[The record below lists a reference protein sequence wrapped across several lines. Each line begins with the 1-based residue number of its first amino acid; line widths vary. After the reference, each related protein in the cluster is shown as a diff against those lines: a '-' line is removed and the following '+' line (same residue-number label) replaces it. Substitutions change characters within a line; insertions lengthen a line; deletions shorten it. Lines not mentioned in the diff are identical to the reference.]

1 MFPTLRY
8 WLVAVQAVF
17 VLSLAAVSAQSIPFE
32 FLRPMAAALLIWVV
46 GFLFLFVRTAITT
59 ARIDRPLTSIA
70 TGLKAE
76 LPTLSK
82 AFGYALLLGLA
93 MALHGWAKTMIPQVS
108 GYWADPML
116 ADFDHQLFGQDPW
129 PLFRSIGLGP
139 LFANIYVS
147 WFPVTFGMMGLLAF
161 SKRDHSVLLTAFL
174 AILILVGTI
183 GQYVLPSAGPIFYER
198 LGLGARFDELIATTD
213 PSVTF
218 LADYLW
224 SNYRSGGANLGTGIS
239 AMPSMH
245 VTLAVWT
252 MFAARAFWRP
262 LTIPA
267 AAYAL
272 TIYITSVASGW
283 HYATDG
289 VVGAVLAAAIY
300 GWLAKRSRQAPS
312 ATDIENP
319 VPANPA
325 EALA

>member
-17 VLSLAAVSAQSIPFE
+17 VLALAAVSTRPIPFE
-32 FLRPMAAALLIWVV
+32 YSRPIGAALIVWAV
-46 GFLFLFVRTAITT
+46 GLLFLMVRTMFSSV
-59 ARIDRPLTSIA
+59 RIDRPLSSFA
-70 TGLKAE
+70 VAMKAE
-76 LPTLSK
+76 RGTIGK

-93 MALHGWAKTMIPQVS
+93 MALHGWAKTMIPEVG

-116 ADFDHQLFGQDPW
+116 ADFDHLLFGQDPW
-129 PLFRSIGLGP
+129 QLFRIGSLGTV
-139 LFANIYVS
+139 FAKIYVC

-161 SKRDHSVLLTAFL
+161 SKRDHNVLLTAFL
-174 AILILVGTI
+174 AILIIVGTI

-198 LGLGARFDELIATTD
+198 LGLGGRFDQLIATTD
-213 PSVTF
+213 PSATF

-224 SNYRSGGANLGTGIS
+224 RNYQSGGANLGTGIS

-262 LTIPA
+262 LTVPA

-272 TIYITSVASGW
+272 IIYVNSVASGW

-289 VVGAVLAAAIY
+289 IVGAALAAAIY
-300 GWLAKRSRQAPS
+300 AWLSKRAGQSVAAVTKVS
-312 ATDIENP
+312 E
-319 VPANPA
+319 PAG
-325 EALA
+325 ALA

>member
-17 VLSLAAVSAQSIPFE
+17 VLALAAIASRPVPFE
-32 FLRPMAAALLIWVV
+32 YSRPIGAALIIWVV
-46 GFLFLFVRTAITT
+46 GLLFLMVRTMVTSV
-59 ARIDRPLTSIA
+59 RIDRPLSSFA
-70 TGLKAE
+70 MGMKAE
-76 LPTLSK
+76 SAIIAK

-93 MALHGWAKTMIPQVS
+93 MALHGWAKTMIPEVG

-116 ADFDHQLFGQDPW
+116 ADFDHMLFGQDPW
-129 PLFRSIGLGP
+129 QLFRIGSLGVI
-139 LFANIYVS
+139 FAKVYVC

-161 SKRDHSVLLTAFL
+161 SKRDHSTLLTAFL
-174 AILILVGTI
+174 AILIIIGTI
-183 GQYVLPSAGPIFYER
+183 GQYVLPSAGPIFFER
-198 LGLGARFDELIATTD
+198 LGLGGRFDQMLATTD
-213 PSVTF
+213 SSATF

-224 SNYRSGGANLGTGIS
+224 RNYQSGGANLGTGIS

-262 LTIPA
+262 LAIPA

-272 TIYITSVASGW
+272 IIYINSVASGW

-289 VVGAVLAAAIY
+289 IVGGVLAAATCL
-300 GWLAKRSRQAPS
+300 WLAKREAGPASPALEGSR
-312 ATDIENP
+312 
-319 VPANPA
+319 PAG
-325 EALA
+325 ALA

>member
-1 MFPTLRY
+1 MFPSLRY
-8 WLVAVQAVF
+8 WLVAVQASF
-17 VLSLAAVSAQSIPFE
+17 VLALAAISSRPIPFE
-32 FLRPMAAALLIWVV
+32 FSRPMIAALTIWLI
-46 GFLFLFVRTAITT
+46 GFLFLASRTAISSV
-59 ARIDRPLTSIA
+59 RIDRPLTSLLAGIM
-70 TGLKAE
+70 GERK
-76 LPTLSK
+76 TLSR

-93 MALHGWAKTMIPQVS
+93 MALHGWAKTMIPNVG

-116 ADFDHQLFGQDPW
+116 ANLDYRLFGQDPW
-129 PLFRSIGLGP
+129 HLFRAVGSGP
-139 LFANIYVS
+139 IFAQVYVS

-161 SKRDHSVLLTAFL
+161 SKRDHGVLLTAFL
-174 AILILVGTI
+174 AILIIVGTI

-198 LGLGARFDELIATTD
+198 LGLGPRFDELIATTE

-218 LADYLW
+218 LSDYLW
-224 SNYRSGGANLGTGIS
+224 RNFESGGANLGTGIS

-272 TIYITSVASGW
+272 IIYVTSVASGW

-289 VVGAVLAAAIY
+289 IVGAVLATAIY
-300 GWLAKRSRQAPS
+300 AWLARRARQS
-312 ATDIENP
+312 ASP
-319 VPANPA
+319 QGAA
-325 EALA
+325 EAAAKPALA